1 MSYCQ
6 NSQSSD
12 GEHRWEWW
20 SEMGGEITYRC
31 MNAGCGETSTQFIDA
46 QGG

>member
-6 NSQSSD
+6 SSPTSD

-20 SEMGGEITYRC
+20 GEENGETMYRC
-31 MNAGCGETSTQFIDA
+31 MNAGCGEVKFQFVDT